1 MNPTNYIGYHGGD
14 VDDVYDNS
22 SENET
27 FNEICQKAN
36 WLEIERGNEPENYV
50 AYVYEN
56 VYDYKTNEMRTIILG
71 YGTKNDMYNLERDL
85 HNKYDVAKNPKYF
98 NDMKSGGAY
107 KTIKVDDL
115 EDLRKKIKNGEFTK
129 KVKEN
134 IADLYVELIPKR
146 LQNRTS
152 EDAKFVRD
160 IRDDIIAERSTEY
173 CEPIRVK
180 IDKDGKRRMFDGNTT
195 LMGAY
200 GARKKVQ
207 DGGIDVDEIP
217 YEISKLFTDDEF
229 NELGVLLNEKPKV
242 TKRPCSREDVATVI
256 WKRLMKN
263 QTPMKDIKNKEYI
276 EKVGHTPTLIY
287 SIVRAWVEKGHTVG
301 TYINYQ
307 LEHNKRKL
315 EKVVKRYTDGNTKV
329 LSFSSAKYRDE
340 DVNEW
345 LSENTNFGRKKPSKT
360 RLRIVI
366 YHPNIVK
373 ESYWDSTMMNKKK
386 KEVKYLGKLTGV
398 EFIGFKY
405 MDTQ

>member
-207 DGGIDVDEIP
+207 DDSIDVDEIP

-256 WKRLMKN
+256 WKRLMKT
-263 QTPMKDIKNKEYI
+263 QTPIKDIKNKEYI

-345 LSENTNFGRKKPSKT
+345 LSENTNFGRKKPSKA